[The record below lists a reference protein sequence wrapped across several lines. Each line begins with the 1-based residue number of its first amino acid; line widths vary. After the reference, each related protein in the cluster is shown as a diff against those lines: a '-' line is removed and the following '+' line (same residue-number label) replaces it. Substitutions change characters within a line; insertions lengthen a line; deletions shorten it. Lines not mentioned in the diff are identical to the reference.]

1 VTTATLRVREE
12 IIESGTERAR
22 DAMSLSREAK
32 IRDGAEAEVVTRRKV
47 LSAIE
52 RTATMTD
59 VRLTTT
65 VRGTGLT
72 IVLTTGITMKE
83 TSKRLVKTRA
93 GPNS

>member
-1 VTTATLRVREE
+1 MTTVTQRVREV
-12 IIESGTERAR
+12 IIERRTQRVRG
-22 DAMSLSREAK
+22 AMSQTGEAK
-32 IRDGAEAEVVTRRKV
+32 IRGGAEAEVATRRKV

-65 VRGTGLT
+65 VRDTGPT
-72 IVLTTGITMKE
+72 IVLMTGTTMKE
-83 TSKRLVKTRA
+83 TLKRLVKTRA

>member
-1 VTTATLRVREE
+1 MTTATLRVREV
-12 IIESGTERAR
+12 IIVSGTERAR
-22 DAMSLSREAK
+22 DAKSQTGEAK
-32 IRDGAEAEVVTRRKV
+32 IRGGAEAEVATRRKV

-65 VRGTGLT
+65 VRDTGPT
-72 IVLTTGITMKE
+72 IVLMTGTTMKE